1 MGEGHMRNFLIIL
14 AAFVGLT
21 AFGATNEPSIQ
32 MLATTNGVVKLPTNI
47 TSIRIGGTVFTNLL
61 GFGLAVSNNQLS
73 IDTTQLPAGGGG
85 GGSGTVTSVGAS
97 TTVSGLGFSGSP
109 VTSSGTLSLT
119 GVVAVASGGT
129 GASDASGARTALSL
143 VPGTN
148 VQAWDADLDDLAD
161 GSLTGSKV
169 GSGIDDDNVSFDDAD
184 SLWTATTIGAALE
197 ELNDSINA
205 GVPNGTGAKLHWSQ
219 LLGVP
224 AGFAD
229 GSDDGSGGGSGTMT
243 GISFVVPGPFSISPT
258 STTTT
263 NTFTLSVSNQTANT
277 VWAGP
282 TSGGAAAPTF
292 RALVDDD
299 VPNTITV
306 DLATTATTANA
317 GDSATAFFSSG
328 TIEEARIDSTI
339 ARDSEVTA
347 ATAEATLESVLDL
360 QDLQGAVTD
369 AQVPNTITIDQAT
382 LALTGDSATSF
393 FSTGEIEDARLPSG
407 LTRDAEAAATY
418 APLASPALTGSPTV
432 PTASAGVSNTLAA
445 STAYV
450 DRAVASG
457 GGGETNTAS
466 NLGTPSSTVQGL
478 YNSKSGVDLRFRSIE
493 AGSNITLSSNANTV
507 AISAVD
513 VSWNGSAVGSGT
525 VTNLTTASVA
535 FNGFTRTN
543 WHTPLQQYAPL
554 ICEFIG
560 GSGIAV
566 ADMGYPVWKG
576 IALSSGTSTVDSSSS
591 NRLGVV
597 ELRSSSSANSGYEYL
612 SDVTQLYAQPGLT
625 FECLTTT
632 RETNAG
638 TRVFIGFFDSTTIS
652 TPTDGI
658 YLYRSNNFII
668 PRIVV
673 NSVFTDGYE
682 YAVGGTVR
690 LRNSVSVIA
699 TNQVRFI
706 VENSDSG
713 ATILSTNITSSLPDT
728 SARAFGCG
736 LQAYHTNTVS
746 TQLEKIDKFMLI
758 PINAE
763 IVR

>member
-1 MGEGHMRNFLIIL
+1 MRNFLIIL

-478 YNSKSGVDLRFRSIE
+478 YASKSGVDLRFRSIE
-493 AGSNITLSSNANTV
+493 AGSGITLSSNANTV
-507 AISAVD
+507 SIAS
-513 VSWNGSAVGSGT
+513 
-525 VTNLTTASVA
+525 TAA
-535 FNGFTRTN
+535 FN
-543 WHTPLQQYAPL
+543 P
-554 ICEFIG
+554 
-560 GSGIAV
+560 
-566 ADMGYPVWKG
+566 
-576 IALSSGTSTVDSSSS
+576 
-591 NRLGVV
+591 
-597 ELRSSSSANSGYEYL
+597 
-612 SDVTQLYAQPGLT
+612 
-625 FECLTTT
+625 
-632 RETNAG
+632 
-638 TRVFIGFFDSTTIS
+638 STTI
-652 TPTDGI
+652 DVFEEFAGVFAAND
-658 YLYRSNNFII
+658 LYVQSA
-668 PRIVV
+668 
-673 NSVFTDGYE
+673 SS
-682 YAVGGTVR
+682 GGGQVT
-690 LRNSVSVIA
+690 VIA
-699 TNQVRFI
+699 KIGGAVYNGFNSLLIRAGTSATGYGVASSQATSIEDGLGRYTNVTVSCRVGFANLSTTAEAYAFQFGLGDVYTTTNQVDGAVFEHNANTTNWVLRCWN
-706 VENSDSG
+706 NSTTATNETTVAVTDSPQVISLTWNG
-713 ATILSTNITSSLPDT
+713 ANTNIVFSINSSPVW
-728 SARAFGCG
+728 
-736 LQAYHTNTVS
+736 TNTSVS
-746 TQLEKIDKFMLI
+746 SIPVSRSTGIMAGAIRSAGTTQR
-758 PINAE
+758 E
-763 IVR
+763 IYLDWARFTATPTVAR